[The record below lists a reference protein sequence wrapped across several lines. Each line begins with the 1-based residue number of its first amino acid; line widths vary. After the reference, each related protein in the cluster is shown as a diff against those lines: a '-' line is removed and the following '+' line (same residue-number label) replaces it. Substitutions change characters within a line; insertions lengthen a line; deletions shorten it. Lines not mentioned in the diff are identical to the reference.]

1 MSIIYSLQMKSIV
14 TISSKNHD
22 KLKALGMDANYSYQ
36 IIGMGANDEN
46 KQFFRIRNPW
56 LGESEDL
63 KAAWDDQKSEWHA
76 DEPDE
81 TCC

>member
-36 IIGMGANDEN
+36 IIGMGANDEH
-46 KQFFRIRNPW
+46 K
-56 LGESEDL
+56 
-63 KAAWDDQKSEWHA
+63 
-76 DEPDE
+76 
-81 TCC
+81 